1 MGSTCRKGILAPW
14 FMIIFT
20 GAHGYLWHAGHP
32 ETNARLTLGRG
43 VGWSGVAGKETIS
56 WLDAGG
62 MTVRGGGD
70 AAWSPAVM
78 K

>member
-1 MGSTCRKGILAPW
+1 MGTCGMLGTQRQ
-14 FMIIFT
+14 MQ
-20 GAHGYLWHAGHP
+20 
-32 ETNARLTLGRG
+32 RLTLGRG

>member
-1 MGSTCRKGILAPW
+1 MGTCCMLGTQRQ
-14 FMIIFT
+14 MQC
-20 GAHGYLWHAGHP
+20 
-32 ETNARLTLGRG
+32 LTLGRG
-43 VGWSGVAGKETIS
+43 VGWSGGAGEETIS

-62 MTVRGGGD
+62 MTVGGGGD

>member
-32 ETNARLTLGRG
+32 ETNAAPDTWQGCG
-43 VGWSGVAGKETIS
+43 VEWGCWK
-56 WLDAGG
+56 
-62 MTVRGGGD
+62 RNN
-70 AAWSPAVM
+70 
-78 K
+78 